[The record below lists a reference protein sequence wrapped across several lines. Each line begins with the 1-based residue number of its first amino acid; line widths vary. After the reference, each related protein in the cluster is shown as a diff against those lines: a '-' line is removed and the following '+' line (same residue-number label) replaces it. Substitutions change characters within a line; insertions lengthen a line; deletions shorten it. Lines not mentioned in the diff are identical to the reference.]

1 MNDQNLDL
9 RSAFPAMPEDCR
21 SALMDAARSA
31 REEPSPHR
39 RPPVAILVAALLT
52 LMTTVALAEGW
63 NVLAFLGI
71 QPDSDAHTLVQP
83 VSVSATTANVTM
95 TIDSAIC
102 DGEYLAFDYTVTNTN
117 PEKPVFLN
125 VERFDVNSLDCSYR
139 LGDDT
144 FDDQWLPGFSRPA
157 SRQGGFLLPLDA
169 VLQEDDVLHV
179 ELTVAVYTAAAPA
192 YFMEASHHE
201 EVRAAFNDGYLVI
214 VGNERYVQPN
224 EQDIP
229 GVSGVGICTGMFP
242 SQRSLHG
249 TQRSTMTLSFDL
261 DMKAAVASL
270 KKSTPP
276 DPVSGKYVTL
286 SLEKFIVSPL
296 QIRLT
301 AVAAWD
307 DDSPVGRSAKF
318 FLRDKAGN
326 TIRLKDVSTSP
337 ESYTELADRSFRG
350 GSKETL
356 WECAIISPTAAMPE
370 EAELVL
376 RLNDGTELVMPLA
389 FR

>member
-1 MNDQNLDL
+1 MNEHDL
-9 RSAFPAMPEDCR
+9 HLRDAFPPMPDNCR

-31 REEPSPHR
+31 KEAAPPKRRSPL
-39 RPPVAILVAALLT
+39 AILVAAILI
-52 LMTTVALAEGW
+52 LMTTVAIAEGW

-71 QPDSDAHTLVQP
+71 QPDSDATTLVQP
-83 VSVSATTANVTM
+83 VSVSAKSANVTM

-117 PEKPVFLN
+117 HEKPVFLN
-125 VERFDVNSLDCSYR
+125 VEQFYVNGLDCSYR
-139 LGDDT
+139 LGEGT

-179 ELTVAVYTAAAPA
+179 ELTVAVYTAVAPA
-192 YFMEASHHE
+192 CFMEASHHD
-201 EVRAAFNDGYLVI
+201 EVQTAFNDGYLVI
-214 VGNERYVQPN
+214 VGNERYVQPS
-224 EQDIP
+224 ERDIS

-242 SQRSLHG
+242 SQRRLHG

-270 KKSTPP
+270 KKPTPP
-276 DPVSGKYVTL
+276 EPVIIEYVTL
-286 SLEKFIVSPL
+286 SLEKFTVSPL

-301 AVAAWD
+301 AVAAWSD
-307 DDSPVGRSAKF
+307 DAPVGRSAKF

-337 ESYTELADRSFRG
+337 ESYTELADRAFRG